1 SGDRDEPIKMPYRNT
16 MPLVYLFF
24 LFTDYVFYQLPDIQR
39 PPKYHTRQ
47 HCFNRQYFVG
57 AEQSDAR

>member
-1 SGDRDEPIKMPYRNT
+1 

-39 PPKYHTRQ
+39 SPKYHTRQ